1 MLASAPLSINDS
13 VQARRDASPRTPPT
27 GHNRERM
34 SAASRSPRPGLLPT
48 LLLLLAL
55 AAVACPCAARGST
68 DNPKQAA
75 ARARLE
81 AVKKQIAELTRKQHD
96 AATRRDTLS
105 AELSKQ
111 ARALDAAARA
121 VHESDRA
128 IAAKRN
134 HLAQLD
140 ARQKPIRARLD
151 RQRQALAE
159 LLRAAY
165 ALGRGTD
172 LRLLLGDDDVARI
185 GRALAYSQYFQ
196 RDRIRRIR
204 SLMQDLTQLQ
214 ALQQQVAAQKKA
226 LESERAQRQARLK
239 DLDRA
244 RRHQHDLLA
253 QVKATL
259 DKQGRQLK
267 QLERN
272 RRNLDRLV
280 KRLGNVFADI
290 PGKLPDDTPFARRK
304 GHLPW
309 PVHGR
314 LRSSGNGVTID
325 ARRGSTVRAV
335 AHGRV
340 AFANWLRGYGMLI
353 IVDHGNG
360 WMSLYGDNE
369 SLQREVGDWVNA
381 GDSLGT
387 AGIEAG
393 GHEGVFFGLR
403 HHGKPVNPRPWLSRR
418 R

>member
-1 MLASAPLSINDS
+1 
-13 VQARRDASPRTPPT
+13 
-27 GHNRERM
+27 M
-34 SAASRSPRPGLLPT
+34 SAALRTSRPGLVPA

-55 AAVACPCAARGST
+55 AAAAAPCVARAGHA
-68 DNPKQAA
+68 NPRQAA

-81 AVKKQIAELTRKQHD
+81 AVKKQIAALTRKQHD
-96 AATRRDTLS
+96 ASTRRDALS
-105 AELSKQ
+105 AALSRQ
-111 ARALDAAARA
+111 ANALDAAARA
-121 VHESDRA
+121 VRESDAA
-128 IAAKRN
+128 IAAKRRQ
-134 HLAQLD
+134 LAQLD
-140 ARQKPIRARLD
+140 ARSKPIRARLD
-151 RQRQALAE
+151 GQRQALAE

-185 GRALAYSQYFQ
+185 GRALAYSRYFQ
-196 RDRIRRIR
+196 RDRIRRIHG
-204 SLMQDLTQLQ
+204 LMQDLTQLQ
-214 ALQQQVAAQKKA
+214 ALQQQIAAQKKA
-226 LESERAQRQARLK
+226 LENERAQRQARVK
-239 DLDRA
+239 DLDQA
-244 RRHQHDLLA
+244 RRHQRELLA
-253 QVKATL
+253 RVKATL
-259 DKQGRQLK
+259 DQQGRQLK

-272 RRNLDRLV
+272 RHDLDRLV
-280 KRLGNVFADI
+280 ERLGNVFADI

-304 GHLPW
+304 GSLPW

-314 LRSSGNGVTID
+314 MRSSGNGVTID
-325 ARRGSTVRAV
+325 AHRGHTVRAV

-381 GDSLGT
+381 GDPLGT

>member
-1 MLASAPLSINDS
+1 
-13 VQARRDASPRTPPT
+13 
-27 GHNRERM
+27 M
-34 SAASRSPRPGLLPT
+34 SAASRPPRSSLLPA

-55 AAVACPCAARGST
+55 AAAAGPCAARGSAK
-68 DNPKQAA
+68 NPRQAA
-75 ARARLE
+75 AQARLE
-81 AVKKQIAELTRKQHD
+81 AVKKQIAELTRKQRD
-96 AATRRDTLS
+96 ASTRRDALS
-105 AELSKQ
+105 AALARQ
-111 ARALDAAARA
+111 ATALDAAARS
-121 VHESDRA
+121 VRESDRA
-128 IAAKRN
+128 IAAKRDQ
-134 HLAQLD
+134 LAQLD
-140 ARQKPIRARLD
+140 AKRKPIRARLD

-172 LRLLLGDDDVARI
+172 LRLLLGDDDIARI
-185 GRALAYSQYFQ
+185 GRALAYSRYFQ

-204 SLMQDLTQLQ
+204 GLMQDLTKLQ
-214 ALQQQVAAQKKA
+214 TLTQQIAAQKKA
-226 LESERAQRQARLK
+226 LESERAQRKSRLQE
-239 DLDRA
+239 LDRA
-244 RRHQHDLLA
+244 RSHQRALLA
-253 QVKATL
+253 KVKDTL
-259 DKQGRQLK
+259 DAQGRQLK

-280 KRLGNVFADI
+280 ERLGNVFADI

-381 GDSLGT
+381 GDPLGT

-403 HHGKPVNPRPWLSRR
+403 HHGRPVNPRPWLSRR

>member
-1 MLASAPLSINDS
+1 
-13 VQARRDASPRTPPT
+13 
-27 GHNRERM
+27 M
-34 SAASRSPRPGLLPT
+34 SAALRTSRPGLVPA

-55 AAVACPCAARGST
+55 AAAAAPCVARAGHA
-68 DNPKQAA
+68 NPRQAA

-81 AVKKQIAELTRKQHD
+81 AVKKQIAALTRKQHD
-96 AATRRDTLS
+96 ASTRRDALS
-105 AELSKQ
+105 AALSRQ
-111 ARALDAAARA
+111 ANALDAAARA
-121 VHESDRA
+121 VRESDAA
-128 IAAKRN
+128 IAAKRRQ
-134 HLAQLD
+134 LAQLD
-140 ARQKPIRARLD
+140 ARSKPIRARLD
-151 RQRQALAE
+151 GQRQALAE

-185 GRALAYSQYFQ
+185 GRALAYSRYFQ
-196 RDRIRRIR
+196 RDRIRRIHG
-204 SLMQDLTQLQ
+204 LMQDLTQLQ
-214 ALQQQVAAQKKA
+214 ALQQQIAAQKKA
-226 LESERAQRQARLK
+226 LENERAQRQARVK
-239 DLDRA
+239 DLDQA
-244 RRHQHDLLA
+244 RRHQRELLA
-253 QVKATL
+253 RVKATL
-259 DKQGRQLK
+259 DQQGRQLK

-280 KRLGNVFADI
+280 ERLGNVFADI

-304 GHLPW
+304 GSLPW

-314 LRSSGNGVTID
+314 MRSSGNGVTID
-325 ARRGSTVRAV
+325 AHRGHTVRAV

-369 SLQREVGDWVNA
+369 SLRREVGDWVNA
-381 GDSLGT
+381 GDPLGT

-403 HHGKPVNPRPWLSRR
+403 HHGKPVNPRPWLSPRR
-418 R
+418 